1 MFGATMSKGQ
11 CKVNPHFTQHPYT
24 KLMLTT
30 TKFFLLPCTGTC
42 FFLKGFPPSPF
53 KTVSILKAWL
63 NNPPGVRKA
72 FSVQAALYQKTYTL

>member
-1 MFGATMSKGQ
+1 MFGATTSKGQ
-11 CKVNPHFTQHPYT
+11 CKVNPHFMQHPYT

-30 TKFFLLPCTGTC
+30 TKFFPLHDTGTC
-42 FFLKGFPPSPF
+42 FLKRFFSFPF

-72 FSVQAALYQKTYTL
+72 FSMLAALCQETYTF